1 MTEEKE
7 NTLQILRQSIEV
19 SNATI
24 EALELA
30 IKPLEELKVKLE
42 KAIYCRD
49 NYKKA
54 AAIITNETL

>member
-7 NTLQILRQSIEV
+7 NTLRMLRQSIEV

-24 EALELA
+24 EALEFA
-30 IKPLEELKVKLE
+30 IKPLEELKE
-42 KAIYCRD
+42 KVENAIYCRD
-49 NYKKA
+49 RFKKA